1 MLLQELSLGCITGA
15 LAGIFWEGDKR
26 AFLRNLTR
34 RMKCSPESG
43 GLILHEK
50 RKDGTL
56 EKKKQAWKLLSV
68 TFRADKAVFLFSY
81 QPSKLILMAKEPHMS
96 RCRDPEP
103 ETVSSG

>member
-50 RKDGTL
+50 RMEEKDGKL
-56 EKKKQAWKLLSV
+56 EKKTGLEA
-68 TFRADKAVFLFSY
+68 AVCH
-81 QPSKLILMAKEPHMS
+81 I
-96 RCRDPEP
+96 
-103 ETVSSG
+103 SS

>member
-1 MLLQELSLGCITGA
+1 MSLSLSLSVLLQELSLGCITGA

-50 RKDGTL
+50 SNDGKL
-56 EKKKQAWKLLSV
+56 EKKQAWKLLSV
-68 TFRADKAVFLFSY
+68 TSRADKAVFLFSY
-81 QPSKLILMAKEPHMS
+81 QPSKLILMVKEPHVS
-96 RCRDPEP
+96 RC
-103 ETVSSG
+103 